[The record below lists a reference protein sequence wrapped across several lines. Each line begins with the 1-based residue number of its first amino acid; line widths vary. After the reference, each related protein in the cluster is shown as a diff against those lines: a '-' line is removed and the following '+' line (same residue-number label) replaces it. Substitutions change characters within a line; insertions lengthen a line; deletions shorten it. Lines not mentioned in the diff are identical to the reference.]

1 MQRSLPGW
9 ALAVGLT
16 IAGAE
21 RKQRDGMTFYDV
33 EGTRPDGSEVELDML
48 EDKGR
53 FTVVEVQRDIA
64 WADAPAPVRAVAGAA
79 ADAEQARPFRQT
91 GQQLRATEQVQQL
104 VARQQA
110 ADPRLVAV
118 RLFPDEAAHQS
129 NTLPRRQ

>member
-1 MQRSLPGW
+1 MQLDPLQQAEPGA
-9 ALAVGLT
+9 ALAGQGEHVG
-16 IAGAE
+16 
-21 RKQRDGMTFYDV
+21 RQVRRDET
-33 EGTRPDGSEVELDML
+33 P
-48 EDKGR
+48 
-53 FTVVEVQRDIA
+53 A
-64 WADAPAPVRAVAGAA
+64 WMQPGQLRQFAAGAA